1 MSVSSKDKRRLLHLA
16 SLKLLVGKQSSAI
29 LGLYLWNS
37 GTLQKILGQNNQSP
51 CPDSKLGPSNT
62 LPFDS
67 NILVRI
73 CV

>member
-1 MSVSSKDKRRLLHLA
+1 MSVSSKDKRRLLHLS
-16 SLKLLVGKQSSAI
+16 SLIPRKQSWPI

-37 GTLQKILGQNNQSP
+37 GILQKILGQSNQSP

-62 LPFDS
+62 LS
-67 NILVRI
+67 TELNILLRI